1 MRRFL
6 MLEEHKTG
14 KREFG
19 FDYIELAAEIDT
31 RCSNSKTCFYRN
43 MINPRRSHTPD
54 EFTLEMRVD
63 AECLRLDI
71 ILSQPAPQPQC
82 DPSSRRAAVDT
93 GSEEPGTPPRSP
105 AVGTGSDGPGV
116 LRADTQMEKEELFPL
131 ETRMDV
137 FLNFNSTG
145 AEQECILLQP
155 DVGVKDNKV

>member
-1 MRRFL
+1 MRRLL
-6 MLEEHKTG
+6 MLEEHKTW

-19 FDYIELAAEIDT
+19 FDYIDLAAEINT
-31 RCSNSKTCFYRN
+31 RCSNSKTFFYRN

-63 AECLRLDI
+63 AECLRLEI

-105 AVGTGSDGPGV
+105 AIGTGSNRLGV
-116 LRADTQMEKEELFPL
+116 SRADTQIEKEELFPL
-131 ETRMDV
+131 ETRMDGV
-137 FLNFNSTG
+137 LNLNSTG
-145 AEQECILLQP
+145 AEQACILL
-155 DVGVKDNKV
+155 